1 MSKFEQLLTQIAQ
14 NKLGIETLETRR
26 SDSLDFHDVA
36 VWCLRDA
43 LEAAFN
49 AGLEQGRNANHKN
62 PYHKALKEIRE
73 IGDRVTVLKDGRT
86 AAVGLPARETPTSTV
101 VALMTGWST
110 ISWRCHSVGGVFWR
124 ERLSW

>member
-14 NKLGIETLETRR
+14 SKLGIETLETRK

-49 AGLEQGRNANHKN
+49 AGVEQGRKAAKSDKANN
-62 PYHKALKEIRE
+62 
-73 IGDRVTVLKDGRT
+73 
-86 AAVGLPARETPTSTV
+86 
-101 VALMTGWST
+101 
-110 ISWRCHSVGGVFWR
+110 
-124 ERLSW
+124 

>member
-1 MSKFEQLLTQIAQ
+1 MSKLEQILTQIAQ

-49 AGLEQGRNANHKN
+49 AGLEQGRNANPSDKTN
-62 PYHKALKEIRE
+62 
-73 IGDRVTVLKDGRT
+73 T
-86 AAVGLPARETPTSTV
+86 
-101 VALMTGWST
+101 
-110 ISWRCHSVGGVFWR
+110 
-124 ERLSW
+124 